1 MVVGVLKLAILIHGS
16 ASLKQKRAVVKSI
29 LGRCRARLPV
39 SCAETGQHDLWQRAE
54 LSFAVIERSEG
65 RADRVLQRVIE
76 DVERGGQAEIF
87 GQEIDF
93 IHY

>member
-1 MVVGVLKLAILIHGS
+1 MVVGVLKLDIMIHGS
-16 ASLKQKRAVVKSI
+16 SSLKQKRAVVKSI

-65 RADRVLQRVIE
+65 RADRVLQQVLNNI
-76 DVERGGQAEIF
+76 ERGATAELI